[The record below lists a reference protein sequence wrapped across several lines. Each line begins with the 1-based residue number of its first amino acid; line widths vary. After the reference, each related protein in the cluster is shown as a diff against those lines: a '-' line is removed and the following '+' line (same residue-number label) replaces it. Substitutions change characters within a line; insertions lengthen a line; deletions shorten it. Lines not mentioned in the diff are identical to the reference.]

1 MPVLVFLLVY
11 RILDIIV
18 RLLGCK
24 KIIGLLNYCLLGW
37 IHLIASYFFL
47 SVFLFIIKGVFYEI
61 NI

>member
-18 RLLGCK
+18 RLLGCRK
-24 KIIGLLNYCLLGW
+24 VIGLLNYCLLGW
-37 IHLIASYFFL
+37 IRLIASYFFPFC
-47 SVFLFIIKGVFYEI
+47 FLFIIKGVFYEI